1 MQSAAPSAD
10 LAPFAELLF
19 ADQPEAAE
27 LFGTAG
33 PIAAAAETFQLLQQ
47 RARGQRRIRLRT
59 LELSSVERPELLT
72 LVEIINDDMPFLV
85 DSVMGEIAGL
95 GAAVRLVAHPIIR
108 VERAEGG
115 AYQRML
121 GAGARNGQNDDP
133 DTVQE
138 SVIVILLDA
147 LNPEQRRDLMAAIST
162 ALDDVRVAVSDW
174 QTMVARVQQAASRF
188 VRPIQQ
194 VGADLCQETLAF
206 CRWLVDGHFTLL
218 GLTEFALAADRRTL
232 TPITGSGLG
241 LLRADHN
248 PSDPSPL
255 IDRTGDPTTL
265 LPDSPPLIIAK
276 SSAITRV
283 HRRAPMDDIGLKTYD
298 AEGKITGEIRLLGL
312 FTSSAYTQSPREIP
326 LLRQKF
332 ATVLAHSGAAEA
344 SHSSKALANVLET
357 FPRDELFQ
365 ITEGQLLDWSRGVV
379 DLELR
384 PRVRVFAR
392 PDRFDR
398 FVSALVYV
406 PRDRFS
412 TKLRVDIGRILS
424 TAYDGHISAFTPYF
438 PEGPLVRVHFIIS
451 REGRPLPAVDRLD
464 LERQIAACART
475 FDDKLSDVLVSSSP
489 ETRPDTRTIARKYV
503 GAFSAGYAEAFSPER
518 AVHDIAR
525 IERLSPERP
534 TAIDFYRDANE
545 PDNRLHAAIYRFDT
559 PIPLSER
566 VPVMENL
573 GLNVIDEQSY
583 RVHPTIA
590 GVARTVALHD
600 MRLESADG
608 QPVILDDLNTGLD
621 TRIEATYLAVSAG
634 DADNDPFNRLVVST
648 GATWREAAVIRA
660 LAAYMRQ
667 IRSPFG
673 LRYIADVM
681 NRHAGVTR
689 DMIEL
694 FHVRFDPARTLTME
708 QRTSASDTIRI
719 RLDKALAKIESLDED
734 RILRSMLNLI
744 FATVRT
750 NFFQV
755 DAGNRP
761 PQALTFKLDSKRVD
775 GMPAPTPFREIWVY
789 SPRVEGVH
797 LRFAAIARGGLRWSD
812 RAQDFRTEVLGL
824 CKAQQVKNTVIV
836 PAGAK
841 GGFVPKQ
848 MPRGGSRDE
857 IAKEG
862 IACYRIFVSA
872 MLDITDNLVD
882 GNVVPPANVVR
893 HEGDDPYLVV
903 AADKGTAT
911 FSDTANALAKEH
923 NFWLGDAFAS
933 GGSVGYDHKKMA
945 ITARGAFEC
954 IARHFREI
962 DINIQTTPFRVTG
975 VGDMSG
981 DVFGNGMLLSPA
993 IKLVAAFDHRDIFLD
1008 PRPDVAQSFA
1018 ERQRMFALPRSSWQ
1032 DYDKSKLSAGG
1043 GIFSRTSKSIPLS
1056 AEVRALLALSAE
1068 AVTPAELMNAI
1079 LKCETDLLYFGG
1091 IGTYVRGASETD
1103 DQVGD
1108 RANDAIRVTGSE
1120 LRAKV
1125 VGEGANL
1132 ALTQRGRIEFAQ
1144 RGGRINTD
1152 FIDNSAGVNS
1162 SDQEVNIKIALSPA
1176 VASGRLPASE
1186 RTAFL
1191 ATMTDDVAQACLTN
1205 NIHQGLAISLAER
1218 RGARDLGL
1226 MTRLMTELETRGL
1239 LDRKLEAL
1247 PTNAELRAREASGQ
1261 GLTRP
1266 EIAVLLSVS
1275 KIALDHDLL
1284 ASKVPDYPAF
1294 EPFLINY
1301 FPKALRERF
1310 PEDLKSHRLAREIVA
1325 TFIVNAMI
1333 NRGGPAFVTKLS
1345 DATGRSAADI
1355 ALAFMAMRS
1364 AFDLSPLWGSIHG
1377 LANAIPGQLQLDLYA
1392 KTEDLIIEQTTEL
1405 LRAGPVD
1412 DVERITTDTRT
1423 ALETLT
1429 DKFTKIATQR
1439 QRQQLQDTIE
1449 RWTAKGVPEPVAR
1462 KIAVL
1467 EQLGSL
1473 PALTKLAAHTNRSI
1487 ETVARIT
1494 YAVGDHLRLS
1504 ELKARA
1510 AALKTTDYFDR
1521 LASDAAIGDLDNAAR
1536 RLTADILKAGP
1547 SEPDFATWQRGTGA
1561 KLAGAKA
1568 NLDALATGGEISA
1581 SRLTVAA
1588 SQLRDIA

>member
-1 MQSAAPSAD
+1 MQSSAPPAD

-19 ADQPEAAE
+19 ADQPDAAE

-33 PIAAAAETFQLLQQ
+33 PSAAAAETFQLLQQ

-59 LELSSVERPELLT
+59 LELGSVARPEMLT
-72 LVEIINDDMPFLV
+72 LVEIVNDDMPFLV
-85 DSVMGEIAGL
+85 DSVMGEITGL

-108 VERAEGG
+108 VERGDGG
-115 AYQRML
+115 AFQRLL
-121 GAGARNGQNDDP
+121 GQGTQNGKSDDH
-133 DTVQE
+133 DGIQE
-138 SVIVILLDA
+138 SIIVILLDA
-147 LNPEQRRDLMAAIST
+147 LNPEQRRDLMASIST

-174 QTMVARVQQAASRF
+174 PAMVARVQQAASRF
-188 VRPIQQ
+188 VRPIPQI
-194 VGADLCQETLAF
+194 GADLCQETLAF

-218 GLTEFALAADRRTL
+218 GLTEFSLSADKRAL
-232 TPITGSGLG
+232 TPIAGAGLG
-241 LLRADHN
+241 LLRDGHTMG
-248 PSDPSPL
+248 DESPL
-255 IDRTGDPTTL
+255 IDHASDPTTL

-276 SSAITRV
+276 SSTITRV
-283 HRRAPMDDIGLKTYD
+283 HRRAPMDDIGLKIYD
-298 AEGKITGEIRLLGL
+298 ADGKITGEIRLLGL
-312 FTSSAYTQSPREIP
+312 FTSSAYTQSPKDIP

-332 ATVLAHSGAAEA
+332 ATVLAHSGTAEA
-344 SHSSKALANVLET
+344 SHSSKALANVIET

-406 PRDRFS
+406 PRDRFT
-412 TKLRVDIGRILS
+412 TKLREDISRLLS
-424 TAYDGHISAFTPYF
+424 AAYDGHISAFTPYF

-464 LERQIAACART
+464 LEQQIAASTRT
-475 FDDKLSDVLVSSSP
+475 FDDKLSVVLTTASA
-489 ETRPDTRTIARKYV
+489 DTRAVARKYV
-503 GAFSAGYAEAFSPER
+503 GAFSAGYAEAFSAER

-545 PDNRLHAAIYRFDT
+545 PENRLHAAIYRFDT

-583 RVHPTIA
+583 RVHPTLA
-590 GVARTVALHD
+590 GEKRTVALHD
-600 MRLESADG
+600 MRLETADG
-608 QPVILDDLNTGLD
+608 QPVILDDLNSGLD
-621 TRIEATYLAVSAG
+621 ARIEATYLAVSAG
-634 DADNDPFNRLVVST
+634 EADNDPFNRLVVST

-681 NRHAGVTR
+681 NRHAGLTR

-694 FHVRFDPARTLTME
+694 FHVRFDPARPLNMD
-708 QRTSASDTIRI
+708 QRTSAGDVIRT

-734 RILRSMLNLI
+734 RILRSMQNLI
-744 FATVRT
+744 LATVRT

-755 DAGNRP
+755 DTSGHP

-775 GMPAPTPFREIWVY
+775 NMPAPVPFREIWVY

-872 MLDITDNLVD
+872 LLDITDNIVD
-882 GNVVPPANVVR
+882 GKVVPPANVVR

-911 FSDTANALAKEH
+911 FSDTANGLAKEH

-954 IARHFREI
+954 IARHFREF
-962 DINIQTTPFRVTG
+962 DVNIQTTPFRVTG

-981 DVFGNGMLLSPA
+981 DVFGNGMLLSPV
-993 IKLVAAFDHRDIFLD
+993 IKLIAAFDHRDIFLD
-1008 PRPDVAQSFA
+1008 PNPDVTVSFA
-1018 ERQRMFALPRSSWQ
+1018 ERKRMFAMPRSSWQ
-1032 DYDKSKLSAGG
+1032 DYDKTKLSAGG
-1043 GIFSRTSKSIPLS
+1043 GIFSRSSKSIPLS
-1056 AEVRALLALSAE
+1056 AEVRALLGLSAE
-1068 AVTPAELMNAI
+1068 AVTPIDLMTAI
-1079 LKCETDLLYFGG
+1079 LKCETNLLYFGG
-1091 IGTYVRGASETD
+1091 IGTYVRGTSETD

-1132 ALTQRGRIEFAQ
+1132 ALTQRGRIEFAT

-1191 ATMTDDVAQACLTN
+1191 ATLTDDVAQACLTN

-1239 LDRKLEAL
+1239 LDRKLESL

-1284 ASKVPDYPAF
+1284 ASKVPDHPAF
-1294 EPFLINY
+1294 RPFLINY

-1345 DATGRSAADI
+1345 DATGRPAGDI

-1364 AFDLSPLWGSIHG
+1364 AFDLSPLWGSIHS

-1392 KTEDLIIEQTTEL
+1392 KTEDLITEQTTEL

-1412 DVERITTDTRT
+1412 DVERIITTTST
-1423 ALETLT
+1423 ALATLT
-1429 DKFTKIATQR
+1429 DKFTKVATPR
-1439 QRQQLQDTIE
+1439 QRQSVQDTVDH
-1449 RWTAKGVPEPVAR
+1449 WTAKGVPEPVAR
-1462 KIAVL
+1462 KVAGF

-1473 PALTKLAAHTNRSI
+1473 PALTKLSSATKRSI

-1510 AALKTTDYFDR
+1510 ASLKTTDYFDR

-1536 RLTADILKAGP
+1536 RLTSDILKAGP
-1547 SEPDFATWQRGTGA
+1547 SEPDFATWQRGNGA

-1588 SQLRDIA
+1588 SQLRDIV

>member
-1 MQSAAPSAD
+1 MQSAAPPAD
-10 LAPFAELLF
+10 LAPFADLLF
-19 ADQPEAAE
+19 ADQPDAAE
-27 LFGTAG
+27 LFGSAG
-33 PIAAAAETFQLLQQ
+33 PASAAAETFQLLQQ

-59 LELSSVERPELLT
+59 LELGPIARPELLT
-72 LVEIINDDMPFLV
+72 LVEIVNDDMPFLV
-85 DSVMGEIAGL
+85 DSVMGEIQAL

-108 VERAEGG
+108 VERSAGG
-115 AYQRML
+115 AYQRL
-121 GAGARNGQNDDP
+121 IEPGSRTTAE
-133 DTVQE
+133 TVQE
-138 SVIVILLDA
+138 SVIVILLDP
-147 LNPEQRRDLMAAIST
+147 LNPDQRRDLMASVST

-174 QTMVARVQQAASRF
+174 KPMVARVQQAAARF
-188 VRPIQQ
+188 ERSIAQI
-194 VGADLCQETLAF
+194 GTEACQETLAF

-218 GLTEFALAADRRTL
+218 GLTAFSLAADRRTL
-232 TPITGSGLG
+232 APVTGSGMG
-241 LLRADHN
+241 LLREDHN
-248 PSDPSPL
+248 TSGQSLL

-283 HRRAPMDDIGLKTYD
+283 HRRAPMDDIGLKLYD
-298 AEGKITGEIRLLGL
+298 DDGKITGEIRLLGL
-312 FTSSAYTQSPREIP
+312 FTSSAYTQSPKDIP

-332 ATVLAHSGAAEA
+332 ATVIAHAGGADG

-412 TKLRVDIGRILS
+412 TKLRVEIGRILS
-424 TAYDGHISAFTPYF
+424 TAYDGAISTFTPYF
-438 PEGPLVRVHFIIS
+438 PEGPLVRVHFIVN
-451 REGRPLPAVDRLD
+451 REGRPLPAVDRSD

-475 FDDKLSDVLVSSSP
+475 FDDKLSSVLATATP
-489 ETRPDTRTIARKYV
+489 EVRAAASHYA
-503 GAFSAGYAEAFSPER
+503 GAFPAGYAETFPAER
-518 AVHDIAR
+518 AVEDIAR
-525 IERLSPERP
+525 IERLSAERP
-534 TAIDFYRDANE
+534 IAIDFYRDPTE

-573 GLNVIDEQSY
+573 GLSVIDEQSY
-583 RVHPTIA
+583 RVHPT
-590 GVARTVALHD
+590 VADAKRTVALHD
-600 MRLESADG
+600 MRLETADG
-608 QPVILDDLNTGLD
+608 QPVTLEGLD
-621 TRIEATYLAVSAG
+621 ARLEACYLAVAAG
-634 DADNDPFNRLVVST
+634 DADNDPFNRLVVCT
-648 GATWREAAVIRA
+648 GATWREAAIIRA

-667 IRSPFG
+667 LCSPFG
-673 LRYIADVM
+673 LRYIAEVM
-681 NRHAGVTR
+681 NRHAGLTR
-689 DMIEL
+689 ELIEL
-694 FHVRFDPARTLTME
+694 FHVRFDPNRQLTIE
-708 QRTSASDTIRI
+708 QRSNTAEAIRT
-719 RLDKALAKIESLDED
+719 RLDKALAKVESLDED
-734 RILRSMLNLI
+734 RILRSMLNLSL
-744 FATVRT
+744 ATVRT
-750 NFFQV
+750 NFFQA
-755 DAGNRP
+755 DASGGP
-761 PQALTFKLDSKRVD
+761 PQALAFKFDSKRID
-775 GMPAPTPFREIWVY
+775 GMPAPAPFRETWVY

-848 MPRGGSRDE
+848 MPRGASRDE
-857 IAKEG
+857 ISKEG

-872 MLDITDNLVD
+872 LLDITDNLID
-882 GNVVPPANVVR
+882 GHVVPPGNVVR
-893 HEGDDPYLVV
+893 HEADDPYLVV

-911 FSDTANALAKEH
+911 FSDTANSIAKEH
-923 NFWLGDAFAS
+923 GFWLGDAFAS

-962 DINIQTTPFRVTG
+962 DVNIQTTPFRVTG

-981 DVFGNGMLLSPA
+981 DVFGNGMLLSPM

-1008 PRPDVAQSFA
+1008 PNPDVAISFA
-1018 ERQRMFALPRSSWQ
+1018 ERQRLFAMQRSSWQ
-1032 DYDKSKLSAGG
+1032 DYDTAKLSVGG
-1043 GIFSRTSKSIPLS
+1043 GVFPRSSKSVPLS
-1056 AEVRALLALSAE
+1056 AEVRQLLGLTAE
-1068 AVTPAELMNAI
+1068 AATPAALMNAI
-1079 LKCETDLLYFGG
+1079 LKCDADLLYFGG

-1103 DQVGD
+1103 EQVGD
-1108 RANDAIRVTGSE
+1108 RANDPIRVTGPE

-1125 VGEGANL
+1125 IGEGANL

-1176 VASGRLPASE
+1176 VATGRLPTAE
-1186 RTAFL
+1186 RTAYL
-1191 ATMTDDVAQACLTN
+1191 ATMTDDVANACLINNTN
-1205 NIHQGLAISLAER
+1205 QSLAISLAER
-1218 RGARDLGL
+1218 RGAHDIGP
-1226 MTRLMTELETRGL
+1226 MARLMTALEGRGL

-1247 PTNAELRAREASGQ
+1247 PTNAELRAREASGT

-1266 EIAVLLSVS
+1266 EIAVLLSTA

-1284 ASKVPDYPAF
+1284 ATEVPDHPAF
-1294 EPFLINY
+1294 QPLLIGY
-1301 FPKALRERF
+1301 FPRALRERF
-1310 PEDLKSHRLAREIVA
+1310 PDDLKSHRLAREIVA

-1333 NRGGPAFVTKLS
+1333 NRGGPAFVTRLT
-1345 DATGRSAADI
+1345 DATGHSAGDI
-1355 ALAFMAMRS
+1355 ALAFMAVRS
-1364 AFDLSPLWGSIHG
+1364 AFDLPPLWAGIH
-1377 LANAIPGQLQLDLYA
+1377 AVRDSIPGQLQLELCA
-1392 KTEDLIIEQTTEL
+1392 KTEDLLAEQTTEL
-1405 LRAGPVD
+1405 LRAGAVG
-1412 DVERITTDTRT
+1412 DVERITRETSS
-1423 ALETLT
+1423 ALATLASS
-1429 DKFTKIATQR
+1429 FEQIATHR
-1439 QRQQLQDTIE
+1439 QRQSVHDNVE
-1449 RWTAKGVPEPVAR
+1449 RWAAKGVPEPVAH
-1462 KIAVL
+1462 KIAVF
-1467 EQLGSL
+1467 EQLGSI
-1473 PALTKLAAHTNRSI
+1473 PALTKTAATTGRSI

-1510 AALKTTDYFDR
+1510 ASLKTTDYFDR
-1521 LASDAAIGDLDNAAR
+1521 LASDAAISDLDHAAR
-1536 RLTADILKAGP
+1536 RLTADILRAGP

-1588 SQLRDIA
+1588 SQLRDSARDGL

>member
-1 MQSAAPSAD
+1 MPSAAPPAS
-10 LAPFAELLF
+10 LGRFTELLF
-19 ADQPEAAE
+19 ADQPDAAD
-27 LFGTAG
+27 LFGSAG
-33 PIAAAAETFQLLQQ
+33 PGAAAAETFQLLQQ

-59 LELSSVERPELLT
+59 LELGSLERPEMLT

-85 DSVMGEIAGL
+85 DSIMGEIQAL
-95 GAAVRLVAHPIIR
+95 NVAVRLVAHPIIR
-108 VERAEGG
+108 VERTEGG
-115 AYQRML
+115 AYQRL
-121 GAGARNGQNDDP
+121 VDV
-133 DTVQE
+133 DTRPEGGNHDTIQE

-147 LNPEQRRDLMAAIST
+147 LNPEQRRDLMTAIST
-162 ALDDVRVAVSDW
+162 TLDDVRVAVSDW
-174 QTMVARVQQAASRF
+174 QAMVGRVEQAASRF
-188 VRPIQQ
+188 EQSIAQ
-194 VGADLCQETLAF
+194 VGADTGRETLAF
-206 CRWLVDGHFTLL
+206 CRWLMDDHFTLL
-218 GLTEFALAADRRTL
+218 GLTEFVMAADKRTL
-232 TPITGSGLG
+232 IPVTGSGLG
-241 LLRADHN
+241 ILRAGHTHGQTAADQN
-248 PSDPSPL
+248 PL
-255 IDRTGDPTTL
+255 IDRTNDPTTL

-283 HRRAPMDDIGLKTYD
+283 HRHAPMDDIGLKSYD
-298 AEGKITGEIRLLGL
+298 ADGRISGEIRLLGL
-312 FTSSAYTQSPREIP
+312 FTSSAYTQSPKDIP
-326 LLRQKF
+326 LLRQKV
-332 ATVLAHSGAAEA
+332 ATVIAHAGAAEA
-344 SHSSKALANVLET
+344 SHSSKALTNVLET

-365 ITEGQLLDWSRGVV
+365 ITEGQLLDWCRGVV

-412 TKLRVDIGRILS
+412 TKLRVEIGRILS
-424 TAYDGHISAFTPYF
+424 SAYDGHLSAFTPYF
-438 PEGPLVRVHFIIS
+438 PEGPLVRVHFMIS
-451 REGRPLPAVDRLD
+451 REGRPLPAVDRAD
-464 LERQIAACART
+464 LERQITASART
-475 FDDKLSDVLVSSSP
+475 FDDKLTDVLAVRSP
-489 ETRPDTRTIARKYV
+489 QTRAVARKYA
-503 GAFSAGYAEAFSPER
+503 GAFSAGYSESFSAER

-525 IERLSPERP
+525 IERLSPDRP
-534 TAIDFYRDANE
+534 TAVDFYRDTHE
-545 PDNRLHAAIYRFDT
+545 PSNRLHAAVYRFDT

-573 GLNVIDEQSY
+573 GLSVIDEQSY
-583 RVHPTIA
+583 RVHPSIA

-600 MRLESADG
+600 MRLETADG
-608 QPVILDDLNTGLD
+608 QPIILDDLD
-621 TRIEATYLAVSAG
+621 VRMEDCYLAVAAG
-634 DADNDPFNRLVVST
+634 DADNDPFNRLIVST
-648 GATWREAAVIRA
+648 GATWREAAMIRA

-681 NRHAGVTR
+681 NRHAGSSR

-694 FHVRFDPARTLTME
+694 FHVRFDPARPLSME
-708 QRTSASDTIRI
+708 SRTSTTDAIRT
-719 RLDKALAKIESLDED
+719 RLDKAFARIESLDED
-734 RILRSMLNLI
+734 RILRSMLNLML
-744 FATVRT
+744 ATVRT

-755 DAGNRP
+755 DANGRP
-761 PQALTFKLDSKRVD
+761 PEALTFKLDSNRVD
-775 GMPAPTPFREIWVY
+775 GMPAPVPFREIWVY
-789 SPRVEGVH
+789 APRVEGVH

-841 GGFVPKQ
+841 GGFVPKL

-882 GNVVPPANVVR
+882 GHVVPPTNVIR
-893 HEGDDPYLVV
+893 HEADDPYLVV

-911 FSDTANALAKEH
+911 FSDAANSIAAAH

-954 IARHFREI
+954 IARHFREM
-962 DINIQTTPFRVTG
+962 DINIQTTPFRATG

-993 IKLVAAFDHRDIFLD
+993 IRLVAAFDHRDIFLD
-1008 PRPDVAQSFA
+1008 PNPDVAVSFT
-1018 ERQRMFALPRSSWQ
+1018 ERQRLFALPRSSWQ
-1032 DYDKSKLSAGG
+1032 DYDKTKLSAGG
-1043 GIFSRTSKSIPLS
+1043 GIYSRTAKSIPL
-1056 AEVRALLALSAE
+1056 AMDVQRLLGLSAE
-1068 AVTPAELMNAI
+1068 TVTPTELMNAI

-1091 IGTYVRGASETD
+1091 IGTYVRGSSETD

-1108 RANDAIRVTGSE
+1108 RANDTIRVTGAE

-1125 VGEGANL
+1125 IGEGANL
-1132 ALTQRGRIEFAQ
+1132 ALTQRGRMEFAQ

-1186 RTAFL
+1186 RTGFL
-1191 ATMTDDVAQACLTN
+1191 ATMTDDVANACLVN
-1205 NIHQGLAISLAER
+1205 NIHQSLAISLAER
-1218 RGARDLGL
+1218 KGARDLGL
-1226 MTRLMTELETRGL
+1226 MARAMTALEARGL

-1247 PTNAELRAREASGQ
+1247 PTNAELRAREAASQ

-1284 ASKVPDYPAF
+1284 ASDVPDRPAF
-1294 EPFLINY
+1294 LPFLINY
-1301 FPKALRERF
+1301 FPKSMRDRF
-1310 PEDLKSHRLAREIVA
+1310 PDDLKSHRLAREIIA

-1333 NRGGPAFVTKLS
+1333 NRGGPAFVTRLT
-1345 DATGRSAADI
+1345 DATGRSAGDI
-1355 ALAFMAMRS
+1355 ALAFMAIRS
-1364 AFDLSPLWGSIHG
+1364 AFDLSPLWGDIHG
-1377 LANAIPGQLQLDLYA
+1377 LANIIPGQLQLDLYA
-1392 KTEDLIIEQTTEL
+1392 KTEDLITEQTTEL

-1412 DVERITTDTRT
+1412 DVDRIIADIRSTLT
-1423 ALETLT
+1423 TLT
-1429 DKFTKIATQR
+1429 DKFTDVATSR
-1439 QRQQLQDTIE
+1439 QRQAVHDTVE

-1462 KIAVL
+1462 RIAVF

-1473 PALTKLAAHTNRSI
+1473 PALIKLTTGTGRS
-1487 ETVARIT
+1487 TDAVARIT

-1510 AALKTTDYFDR
+1510 ASLKTTDYFDR
-1521 LASDAAIGDLDNAAR
+1521 LASDAAISDLDNAAR
-1536 RLTADILKAGP
+1536 RLTASILAAGP
-1547 SEPDFATWQRGTGA
+1547 AEPDFGCWQRGQGA
-1561 KLAGAKA
+1561 RLAGAKA
-1568 NLDALATGGEISA
+1568 NLDTLATSGEISA

-1588 SQLRDIA
+1588 SQLRDMV